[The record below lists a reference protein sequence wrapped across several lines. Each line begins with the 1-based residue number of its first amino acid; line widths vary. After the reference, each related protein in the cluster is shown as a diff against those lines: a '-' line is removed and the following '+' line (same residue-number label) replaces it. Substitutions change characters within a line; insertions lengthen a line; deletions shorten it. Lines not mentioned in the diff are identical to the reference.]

1 MVVGM
6 PTIAA
11 WPKLVEGQEAQGLR
25 DAAEKL
31 DSAEGEV
38 VFDFSGVRRIDS
50 NTLRALGEFARSAD
64 EKAVTVVL
72 RNVNVDIYKALTLA
86 KLTSRFSFVS

>member
-1 MVVGM
+1 MVVRM

-11 WPKLVEGQEAQGLR
+11 WPKLAEGQEAQGLR
-25 DAAEKL
+25 EAAEKL

-38 VFDFSGVRRIDS
+38 VFDFSCVRRIDS
-50 NTLRALGEFARSAD
+50 NTVRALEEFARSAE

-72 RNVNVDIYKALTLA
+72 RNVKVDIYKALTLA

>member
-1 MVVGM
+1 M

-25 DAAEKL
+25 EAAEKL
-31 DSAEGEV
+31 DAAEGEV
-38 VFDFSGVRRIDS
+38 VFDFSCLRRIDS
-50 NTLRALGEFARSAD
+50 NTLRALEEFARSAD

-72 RNVNVDIYKALTLA
+72 RNVNVNIYKALTLA